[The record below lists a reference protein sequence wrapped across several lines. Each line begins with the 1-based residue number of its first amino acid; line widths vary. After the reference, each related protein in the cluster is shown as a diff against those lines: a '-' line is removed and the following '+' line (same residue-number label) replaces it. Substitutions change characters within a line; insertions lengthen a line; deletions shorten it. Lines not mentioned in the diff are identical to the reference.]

1 MPTYTYET
9 LSPTPRRFDLR
20 QSFSD
25 PPLEHDPE
33 TGEPVRRVISG
44 GAALLTSK
52 ESGKVGEPP
61 VSGGGCGSSCGCGH

>member
-9 LSPTPRRFDLR
+9 VSPTPRRFDVR

-25 PPLEHDPE
+25 APLDQDPD

-52 ESGKVGEPP
+52 ESSKVGEPP
-61 VSGGGCGSSCGCGH
+61 VAGGGCGSSCGCGH

>member
-9 LSPTPRRFDLR
+9 LSSTPRRFEVR

-25 PPLEHDPE
+25 APLEQDPE

-52 ESGKVGEPP
+52 ESGKLGQPDV
-61 VSGGGCGSSCGCGH
+61 GGCGSSCGCGH

>member
-1 MPTYTYET
+1 MPTYTYGT
-9 LSPTPRRFDLR
+9 ISPTPRRFDVR

-25 PPLEHDPE
+25 APLEHDPE

-52 ESGKVGEPP
+52 ESARVGEPAVP
-61 VSGGGCGSSCGCGH
+61 GGGCGSSCGCGH